1 VAGDRRSARAAQ
13 PRAGVGPAAALAPQA
28 PLFAVVRE
36 RRLPIERVALP
47 FVPKRY
53 RR

>member
-1 VAGDRRSARAAQ
+1 ML
-13 PRAGVGPAAALAPQA
+13 ALVNRDALTTGA
-28 PLFAVVRE
+28 MFRAVVRDK
-36 RRLPIERVALP
+36 RPLLERVALP